1 MDKNEL
7 HATIMETLKDSGA
20 YNKLQAEVYQKIFT
34 VMNENPAT
42 RPEPPIENVIINA
55 LIQDY
60 LEFNKYDYSKHV
72 LQAEHG
78 NDKETNSLRR
88 QDVAE
93 KLNIQGDFQSR
104 PILYAMIEYFMKKQN
119 ESAK

>member
-7 HATIMETLKDSGA
+7 HAQILETLTDSGA
-20 YNKLQAEVYQKIFT
+20 YNKLQADVYQKIFA
-34 VMNENPAT
+34 VLNECPAA
-42 RPEPPIENVIINA
+42 RPEPPLENIVANA

-78 NDKETNSLRR
+78 NQETNKLNRE
-88 QDVAE
+88 DIAE
-93 KLNIQGDFQSR
+93 KLNIAGDFQSR
-104 PILYAMIEYFMKKQN
+104 PILYSMIEFFMKKQLD
-119 ESAK
+119 K